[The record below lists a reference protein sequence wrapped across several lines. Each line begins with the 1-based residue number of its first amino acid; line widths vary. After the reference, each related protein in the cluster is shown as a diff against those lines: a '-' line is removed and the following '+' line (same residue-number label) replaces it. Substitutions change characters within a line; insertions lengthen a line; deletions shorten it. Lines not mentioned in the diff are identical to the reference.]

1 MFLKK
6 LYEYVWSVSE
16 LDKKKDIKN
25 KETPRHL
32 FQAVW
37 TFITNSF
44 LAGFM
49 QGKIYTGSLKHMC
62 LPGLNCYSCPGALG
76 SCPIGSLQ
84 SVLSSRNSKISLYV
98 SGFLI
103 FSGALFGRF
112 ICGWLCPFG
121 LIQDLFYKIPFVKK
135 ITTFKSDRLLR
146 KLKYVILL
154 VFVIILPMFVTDISG
169 QGSPWFCKYICP
181 AGMLQGGLPL
191 TILNE
196 GLRSAIGFLY
206 AWKFVI
212 LAVTVIISVVIYRP
226 FCKYICPL
234 GAVYGLFNKVSVF
247 RLRCD
252 KDKCI
257 NCGKCSKI
265 CKMNVDP
272 SENPCSSECIRCG
285 LCEKSCPTGAIECNW
300 NLTDKMCKRKNVDDT
315 ENTVS

>member
-1 MFLKK
+1 MDKKRDKK
-6 LYEYVWSVSE
+6 L
-16 LDKKKDIKN
+16 

-32 FQAVW
+32 FQIFW

-44 LAGFM
+44 LTGFI
-49 QGKIYTGSLKHMC
+49 QGKIYTGKLKHMC

-76 SCPIGSLQ
+76 SCPVGSLQ
-84 SVLSSRNSKISLYV
+84 SALGSRGSKVSLYV

-103 FSGALFGRF
+103 FSGAVFGRF

-121 LIQDLFYKIPFVKK
+121 LFQDLLHKIPFVKK
-135 ITTFKSDRLLR
+135 ITAFKSDKLLR
-146 KLKYVILL
+146 RLKYVILL
-154 VFVIILPMFVTDISG
+154 VFVIILPMVVTDISG

-191 TILNE
+191 TLLNE

-212 LAVTVIISVVIYRP
+212 LAATVILSIIIYRP

-234 GAVYGLFNKVSVF
+234 GAIYGLFNKISVV

-252 KDKCI
+252 EEKCVH
-257 NCGKCSKI
+257 CGKCSRV
-265 CKMNVDP
+265 CKMNVNP
-272 SENPCSSECIRCG
+272 SENPNSSECIRCG
-285 LCEKSCPTGAIECNW
+285 LCEKSCPTGALRCNL
-300 NLTDKMCKRKNVDDT
+300 NLAEKKCNIKNTADS
-315 ENTVS
+315 ENTVI